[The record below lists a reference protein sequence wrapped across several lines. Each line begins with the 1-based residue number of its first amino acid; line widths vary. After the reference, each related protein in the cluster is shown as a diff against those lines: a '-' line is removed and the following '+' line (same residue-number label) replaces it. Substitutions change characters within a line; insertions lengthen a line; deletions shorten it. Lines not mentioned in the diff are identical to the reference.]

1 MNTIRKL
8 IIFSFCILFMSI
20 NISCEDTEDME
31 DQVNCVKYKVHN
43 NNPIAHMSIW
53 DGGDTPVIAINDYE
67 TTFYTKSYSTELIIT
82 CKEDKKATITIQL
95 FVNNKFIRE
104 VSGTTPVELHYRLK

>member
-1 MNTIRKL
+1 
-8 IIFSFCILFMSI
+8 MSI
-20 NISCEDTEDME
+20 NISCDDTEDME

-67 TTFYTKSYSTELIIT
+67 TTFYTTLNYSY
-82 CKEDKKATITIQL
+82 
-95 FVNNKFIRE
+95 
-104 VSGTTPVELHYRLK
+104 

>member
-1 MNTIRKL
+1 
-8 IIFSFCILFMSI
+8 MSI

-67 TTFYTKSYSTELIIT
+67 TTF
-82 CKEDKKATITIQL
+82 
-95 FVNNKFIRE
+95 
-104 VSGTTPVELHYRLK
+104 H